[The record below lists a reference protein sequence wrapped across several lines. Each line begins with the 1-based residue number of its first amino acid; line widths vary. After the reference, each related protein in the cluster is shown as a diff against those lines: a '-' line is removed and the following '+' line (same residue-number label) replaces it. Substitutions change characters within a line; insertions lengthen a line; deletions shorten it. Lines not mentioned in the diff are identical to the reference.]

1 MFHNSS
7 GKLEY
12 LNRSDF
18 KTDEIYYKRLYD
30 MKQALKK
37 TQERL
42 NNTTNNKIDNNNV
55 KA

>member
-30 MKQALKK
+30 MKKAHKEKLEALKK
-37 TQERL
+37 DLRTS
-42 NNTTNNKIDNNNV
+42 K
-55 KA
+55 

>member
-30 MKQALKK
+30 MKKALKR

-42 NNTTNNKIDNNNV
+42 NNTINNKTDKNAV